1 MPGFAGKVFHN
12 NSTGVILDTT
22 DGQVKGYGVFANTS
36 ARNDLSINSRVTGFL
51 AIVGSTAYVYANASI
66 LDTSWEDASNWTEIG
81 SGSGLDH
88 VVEDLSPQLGGDLD
102 VFDGTTAFKFTTSE
116 TNGDIQFTPN
126 GTGKINLDG
135 TVQFKRF
142 AAGSPPAA
150 FEGGMYA
157 DENDDLYFGTSDS

>member
-22 DGQVKGYGVFANTS
+22 DGQIRGYGVFGTTNGRDS
-36 ARNDLSINSRVTGFL
+36 VSINSRVTGFL
-51 AIVGSTAYVYANASI
+51 AIVNATAYVYTSSSI
-66 LDTSWEDASNWTEIG
+66 LDSDWEDENNWSEIG
-81 SGSGLDH
+81 SGDGLDH
-88 VVEDLSPQLGGDLD
+88 VVEDESPQLGGDLD
-102 VFDGTTAFKFTTSE
+102 MFDGTTASKLFTSE

-157 DENDDLYFGTSDS
+157 DDNDDLYFGVSDS

>member
-12 NSTGVILDTT
+12 NSNGVILDTT
-22 DGQVKGYGVFANTS
+22 GGQVKGYGVFGTTS
-36 ARNDLSINSRVTGFL
+36 ARNDVSINSRVTGFL
-51 AIVGSTAYVYANASI
+51 AIVGSTAYVYTNASI
-66 LDTSWEDASNWTEIG
+66 LDTPWEDASNWTEIG
-81 SGSGLDH
+81 SGSGLDN

-102 VFDGTTAFKFTTSE
+102 VFDGTNAFKLTT
-116 TNGDIQFTPN
+116 TQTDGDIQFTPN

-142 AAGSPPAA
+142 PAGSPPTA

-157 DENDDLYFGTSDS
+157 DDNDDLYFGVSDS